1 MGYASVVVG
10 TDGSTTAEQ
19 AVRTAA
25 VLAGAAPLVVVT
37 AFGPGPDGGPAV
49 PAPERSDDR
58 GDERGA
64 AEELAERGRA
74 VAEAAGAAQVE
85 SRAAEGKPADVL
97 VGLAAERG
105 ADLIVVGSLGMTGP
119 SRFTLGGVANDVT
132 HRAPCDVLVVHTA
145 G

>member
-25 VLAGAAPLVVVT
+25 ELAGAAPLVVVT

-64 AEELAERGRA
+64 AEELAELAAAEQECCSFVTWSVTVEDGAPTLHVDAPQDRPDA
-74 VAEAAGAAQVE
+74 VAPVAAMFGDPPV
-85 SRAAEGKPADVL
+85 SG
-97 VGLAAERG
+97 
-105 ADLIVVGSLGMTGP
+105 
-119 SRFTLGGVANDVT
+119 
-132 HRAPCDVLVVHTA
+132 
-145 G
+145 